1 MTSPALL
8 SAASSGTYV
17 HMGVFNVSL
26 TNLLIIVAM
35 IVVFV
40 LALVLPFP
48 GSSDADAHGG
58 DRT

>member
-40 LALVLPFP
+40 LALLVPFP
-48 GSSDADAHGG
+48 GSSDVDVKRG
-58 DRT
+58 DRS